1 MTLPPKTGPNPT
13 TCFFVQAEA
22 EPGTLPRLLE
32 LFAKRGLVPDRV
44 HSHVAHP
51 VLPAKHERQHVDL
64 ETSGLDEHEARCV
77 AEAMRQIPTVELVLT
92 SAKVLAETA

>member
-1 MTLPPKTGPNPT
+1 MTLSPKTGPNPT

-22 EPGTLPRLLE
+22 EPGTLPRLLG

-44 HSHVAHP
+44 HSHVADP
-51 VLPAKHERQHVDL
+51 IPPARQGRQHVDL
-64 ETSGLDEHEARCV
+64 EASGLTEHEARCV

>member
-1 MTLPPKTGPNPT
+1 MTLPSKSGPNPT

-32 LFAKRGLVPDRV
+32 LFAKRGVVPCRV
-44 HSHVAHP
+44 HAHVAHAA
-51 VLPAKHERQHVDL
+51 LPARHERQHIDL
-64 ETSGLDEHEARCV
+64 ETASLSAKEAGCV

>member
-1 MTLPPKTGPNPT
+1 MTSPNPT
-13 TCFFVQAEA
+13 TCFFVQAKA

-32 LFAKRGLVPDRV
+32 LFAKRGVVPDRV
-44 HSHVAHP
+44 HCHVGHQA
-51 VLPAKHERQHVDL
+51 RQQVDL
-64 ETSGLDEHEARCV
+64 ETGALSEFEAHCV